1 MTRNEVIIWVDMLAG
16 TVGSQ
21 PPAALAEAFEIKTV
35 RADRHLAE
43 SIRAIGPL
51 GIFYDCDYPDKQR
64 LAHIR
69 DNKKLFR
76 SIPFVL
82 ITLQHSESL
91 AVWAFR
97 QGALD
102 YLVKPVQVD
111 ELDNCIKRLAR
122 IAKFCKTQQE
132 RKLFNTAID
141 IPASVA
147 RSNQQAEDKLA
158 PAIYY
163 VRQHYNQRI
172 YSDAVARLCGLST
185 TYFSKAFAK
194 RFNMSFQEFLLQ
206 YRVAKAC
213 ILLENPK
220 VNIADAS
227 YSVGFRDP
235 SYFTRVFKRYVG
247 TSPSNFLSS
256 SERDK
261 LSQTLLTRIDDHSL
275 STSSS
280 QVVRALSQQFSS

>member
-1 MTRNEVIIWVDMLAG
+1 MKRNEVIVWVDILAG
-16 TVGSQ
+16 TVGSH
-21 PPAALAEAFEIKTV
+21 PPASLEEAFQVQKV
-35 RADRHLAE
+35 RGDQQLAE
-43 SIRAIGPL
+43 SVRAIRPV
-51 GIFYDCDYPDKQR
+51 GIFYDCDYPDAKSLR
-64 LAHIR
+64 LIG
-69 DNKKLFR
+69 DIKKVFR

-102 YLVKPVQVD
+102 YFVKPVQVD
-111 ELDNCIKRLAR
+111 ELGNCIKRLDR
-122 IAKFCKTQQE
+122 IAEFSGSQQG
-132 RKLFNTAID
+132 RKLFSAAID

-147 RSNQQAEDKLA
+147 RSNQLAEDKLA

-163 VRQHYNQRI
+163 VRQNYDQRI
-172 YSDAVARLCGLST
+172 YSAVVARLCGLST

-194 RFNMSFQEFLLQ
+194 RFNMSFQEFILQ

-220 VNIADAS
+220 ISISDAS

-247 TSPSNFLSS
+247 SSPSEFLSL
-256 SERDK
+256 SEREK
-261 LSQTLLTRIDDHSL
+261 VSRNLLAHIGDDSS

-280 QVVRALSQQFSS
+280 QVVRTLAQQFAS